1 MSTDGRMNKETV
13 ACNSM
18 KWYSAMKKEEILP
31 FVTTWMNLE
40 AVTLNETSQV

>member
-1 MSTDGRMNKETV
+1 MNKEAV

-18 KWYSAMKKEEILP
+18 KGYSAMKKEEILP
-31 FVTTWMNLE
+31 FVTMWMNLE